1 MGHRVR
7 LLQPLALVL
16 ILSGPAVRAAGP
28 TTRPAAG
35 GWQVVAGAWERPAVK
50 GHYVVRLATAHGA
63 KVKDLSDLSVEG
75 IPLLAGASAMN
86 RLAGS
91 IAVLVEVTDGR
102 LTVAN
107 APAYADRI
115 ASLEVHEAYAP
126 ERIVSYYTIG
136 WSSPE
141 RSDRHVGQGIKQ
153 DGWAGFVKRVAEPE
167 IRWGVR
173 RIVLGNP
180 FGCLPDE
187 PMQFDQHL
195 HARDAKLTWLTNGFA
210 RAWRPV
216 TDRGIEVICYLGK
229 LTDDP
234 NFPPLATDQP
244 GWDRRFWESVQP
256 ALDAKMNVALD
267 AAAGDFP
274 ESHRA
279 VNLLEAKGVK
289 VYFEPRPNADAPRW
303 FTYPIFTV
311 DTFWHR
317 SNPAL
322 HPDSK
327 WAARN
332 EQLRGEILRII
343 TAPPEG
349 KTWAHRG
356 WIGPYV
362 QNILRDGH
370 TAAAPVGMLIGE
382 QLPLHELLRKDAPF
396 PPQALA
402 PRLPTTTTTLD
413 RNAAVSDD
421 RAATRTGTRR

>member
-1 MGHRVR
+1 MGRPLR
-7 LLQPLALVL
+7 LLLPLALAL
-16 ILSGPAVRAAGP
+16 IPLRPPAVDAAEP
-28 TTRPAAG
+28 ATRPATT
-35 GWQVVAGAWERPAVK
+35 GWHVVAGAWERPAAN
-50 GHYVVRLATAHGA
+50 GHYVVRLATTDGA
-63 KVKDLSDLSVEG
+63 KVKDLADLSVEG
-75 IPLLAGASAMN
+75 VPLLTGASAMN

-91 IAVLVEVTDGR
+91 IAVVVEVADGR
-102 LTVAN
+102 LTIAN
-107 APAYADRI
+107 APADADRI
-115 ASLEVHEAYAP
+115 ASLDVHEAHAP

-141 RSDRHVGQGIKQ
+141 PSDRHVGQGIKQ
-153 DGWAGFVKRVAEPE
+153 SGWPGFVKRVVEPE
-167 IRWGVR
+167 LRWGVR

-187 PMQFDQHL
+187 PMQFDQYL

-210 RAWRPV
+210 RTWRPV

-234 NFPPLATDQP
+234 NFPPLARDRA

-256 ALDAKMNVALD
+256 ALDAGMSVALD

-279 VNLLEAKGVK
+279 VDLLEAKGVK

-303 FTYPIFTV
+303 FTYPIFCV

-349 KTWAHRG
+349 KTWGHRG

-362 QNILRDGH
+362 QGILRDGH

-382 QLPLHELLRKDAPF
+382 QIPLHELLRKDAP
-396 PPQALA
+396 
-402 PRLPTTTTTLD
+402 LPTPATPPPLPLD
-413 RNAAVSDD
+413 QKAAVTHDP
-421 RAATRTGTRR
+421 AAPSTGTRR